1 MSIRFSNYSDIPKL
15 RQIMKIVFGDND
27 LYLDHF
33 FHYKYKNN
41 ALIYELNEEIAGIAF
56 ILDTIMNNE
65 PISYVYGCATLPEYR
80 GKGIMTEI
88 LSFAYQNKCAQNFSA
103 LCLVPAS
110 DHLFK
115 YYRKLGFRDYFYHK
129 KTSYSLSDFS
139 SLKVSGFS
147 LRPLSPSQYFTLKN
161 QDFYLNNSL
170 IWDVKHYELVE
181 KEYIVEK
188 GGFFEIIEN
197 QKRIGIGF
205 FYTHHFKTH
214 IPELLTKIETYK
226 VANLFFNTFETN
238 EIEIITPEKMDCYG
252 MIKWNEN
259 LNPNFQSTGF
269 LSFALD

>member
-1 MSIRFSNYSDIPKL
+1 MSIRFSNYTDIPKL

-33 FHYKYKNN
+33 FHFKYKNN
-41 ALIYELNEEIAGIAF
+41 ALIYQLNEEIVGIAF
-56 ILDTIMNNE
+56 LLDTLMNNK

-80 GKGIMTEI
+80 GKGIMNEI
-88 LSFAYQNKCAQNFSA
+88 LSFAYQNKCAQKFSA

-110 DHLFK
+110 DYLFQ
-115 YYRKLGFRDYFYHK
+115 YYRKLGFQNYFYHRQ
-129 KTSYSLSDFS
+129 TTYSLSDLS
-139 SLKVSGFS
+139 NLKGSGLS

-188 GGFFEIIEN
+188 GGFFEVIEE
-197 QKRIGIGF
+197 QKCTGIGF
-205 FYTHHFKTH
+205 FYTRHFKTV
-214 IPELLTKIETYK
+214 IPELLTKIETFK
-226 VANLFFNTFETN
+226 IAKLFFNSFETN
-238 EIEIITPEKMDCYG
+238 EIEISTPEKVDCYG

-259 LNPNFQSTGF
+259 QKPELHIDGY